1 LGDFTRRILVLFGQ
15 RFSALNDAGNAVD
28 TFLTPIRSAHVNKN
42 RIQTAI
48 SKIALHTAG
57 IGMLMAGMSITVI
70 CGAAKQ
76 ITESTTYQA
85 FNPATMAF
93 DLTKPIQYQ
102 LPDPAKFGPGPYPVF
117 IWTPGT
123 FEPYNDPLS
132 ILFISQMASRGFLAA
147 TVSYDYSADS
157 NGGVRDCGTYAER
170 AQGIFDASRSTSAA
184 AVLCGLSNADC
195 GKGIV
200 TSGVSQG
207 GFLTVLARNYEP
219 NVRAT
224 YALSM
229 SDYNKEKGVS
239 LASCVDKQY
248 TAIPANRLTIVNG
261 ASDTS
266 FVGQQPIENVSGYTC
281 PNGATQCWSPDNSGA
296 GWYIVQDSQVRDGL
310 ADHCYFLMNGCLR
323 FEQGDP
329 GWMPPSSFNWSLG
342 TNLDWLATFG
352 TQRVFSPTGQ

>member
-1 LGDFTRRILVLFGQ
+1 M
-15 RFSALNDAGNAVD
+15 
-28 TFLTPIRSAHVNKN
+28 NKN

-57 IGMLMAGMSITVI
+57 IGMLMAGMSMTVI

-76 ITESTTYQA
+76 SNQSTTYQA

-102 LPDPAKFGPGPYPVF
+102 LPDPDKFGSGPYPVF

-123 FEPYNDPLS
+123 LELYNDALS
-132 ILFISQMASRGFLAA
+132 NLFISQMASRGFLAA
-147 TVSYDYSADS
+147 TVSYDYGTDS
-157 NGGVRDCGTYAER
+157 SGVKDCRDYTER
-170 AQGIFDASRSTSAA
+170 AQGVFDVSRSTSAA
-184 AVLCGLSNADC
+184 AVLCALSNADC

-207 GFLTVLARNYEP
+207 GFLSVLARNYAP
-219 NVRAT
+219 NVKAT

-229 SDYNKEKGVS
+229 SDYNKNTGVS
-239 LASCVDKQY
+239 SSSCVDKQY

-261 ASDTS
+261 ASDPLFAGPQS
-266 FVGQQPIENVSGYTC
+266 LENVSGYTC
-281 PNGATQCWSPDNSGA
+281 PDGATQCWSPDNSGA
-296 GWYIVQDSQVRDGL
+296 GWYIVQDSQVKSAL
-310 ADHCYFLMNGCLR
+310 AGHCYFLMNGCGVI
-323 FEQGDP
+323 EQGDP
-329 GWMPPSSFNWSLG
+329 DWMPPSSFNWSLA
-342 TNLDWLATFG
+342 TNLNWLATFG